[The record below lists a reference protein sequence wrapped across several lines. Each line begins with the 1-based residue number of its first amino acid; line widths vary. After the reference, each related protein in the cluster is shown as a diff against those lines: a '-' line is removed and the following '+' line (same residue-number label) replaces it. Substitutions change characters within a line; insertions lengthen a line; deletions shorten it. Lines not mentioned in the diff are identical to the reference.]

1 MSLSLIGIIFV
12 QGYWIKSTVDDKEE
26 QFTYDVKQVLLRVA
40 SEIQNQE
47 IEDYWMKFK
56 DADSTNS
63 RLESSTITEYSYV
76 NQNKLRNQTLFHS
89 DAILEE
95 DYKVSSGFIE
105 SAKNSNPFTKFLN

>member
-1 MSLSLIGIIFV
+1 
-12 QGYWIKSTVDDKEE
+12 
-26 QFTYDVKQVLLRVA
+26 
-40 SEIQNQE
+40 
-47 IEDYWMKFK
+47 MKFK

-105 SAKNSNPFTKFLN
+105 SARDSIPFTKLINKKVTSIVNSIIL